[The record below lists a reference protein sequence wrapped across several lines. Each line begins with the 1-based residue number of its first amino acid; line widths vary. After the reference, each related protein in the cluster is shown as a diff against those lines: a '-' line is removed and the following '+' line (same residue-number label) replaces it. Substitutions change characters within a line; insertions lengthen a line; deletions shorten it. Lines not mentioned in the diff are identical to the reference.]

1 MQDKTIPRSSSSSKS
16 TNSPEIQKGYTDR
29 FENHDSQYS
38 YFKTPQRSH
47 QKESTQQAPTMMASS
62 TTPPSTTARP
72 PALVEALLAFA
83 RANHGAVVDKPGLK
97 VLREMSQPGRLAP
110 LSGGERPRTPNGWE
124 VISAVVDSGATIT
137 ALHPEDARDY
147 KVEESEA
154 SRRGVTYGTA
164 GKEDIANLG
173 EKKIAVLTTE
183 GTLRGFHSQIAEV
196 SSPLESVRQLLGA
209 KHCVLF
215 GLGENEEEHLIV
227 NKITGEVNRL
237 RDDGTN
243 YLHAMLVVPPDRIK
257 EVKDAIDNGDSP
269 FGGLGNGR

>member
-1 MQDKTIPRSSSSSKS
+1 MISPSRTPLPPGRPVLTSSAPTESFRKPPSRNRQRKIQTGPELRRIPEAESREGVSEDSEDIPEDSENVQELQDKTIPRSSSSSKS

-29 FENHDSQYS
+29 FGNHYSQYS
-38 YFKTPQRSH
+38 YLKTPQRNH
-47 QKESTQQAPTMMASS
+47 QKESTQQAPTTMASS
-62 TTPPSTTARP
+62 TTPPSTTAKP

-97 VLREMSQPGRLAP
+97 VLREMTQPERLAP

-164 GKEDIANLG
+164 GKEDIANL
-173 EKKIAVLTTE
+173 
-183 GTLRGFHSQIAEV
+183 
-196 SSPLESVRQLLGA
+196 
-209 KHCVLF
+209 
-215 GLGENEEEHLIV
+215 
-227 NKITGEVNRL
+227 
-237 RDDGTN
+237 
-243 YLHAMLVVPPDRIK
+243 
-257 EVKDAIDNGDSP
+257 
-269 FGGLGNGR
+269 